1 MELKHIDIANLA
13 LSTANMRGVKKAP
26 DLANILPSVRARGI
40 LVPLIVR
47 QNGSPESYE
56 IVAGKRRYHAALVV
70 AEENGGIDPL
80 PCAII
85 AAGDDAAALE
95 ASLIE
100 NIARLE
106 PDEVTRWETFT
117 RLVKEGRS
125 PEDISNTFGLT
136 ALQVKRT
143 LALGNLLPRIRGLY
157 RAERIDA
164 TTVRHLTLA
173 SKPQQKAWLALLD
186 DEDAY
191 VPTGHRLRE
200 WLFGGSSIPTSAA
213 IFPLEDYKGEIV
225 ADLFGEDSFFANV
238 DQFWEA
244 QMAAVEAKAER
255 YRDEGWADVV
265 TLEPGVHFHS
275 WEHEHCPK
283 KKGGRIYISIDH
295 RGGVSFHEGYV
306 TTKEARKV
314 EKGESIERPVR
325 PELSAPLTD
334 YVNLHRHAAV
344 AAKVAE
350 TPAVALRLM
359 VAHAICGSALWRVDR
374 QSQKNRNEAI
384 TESVESCLS
393 EGSTD
398 FFRREAL
405 AMLGLDEDE
414 PALVGCDADIV
425 PLFARLMG
433 LPDKDVLAVLCVVM
447 AESLQSGTM
456 LIELLG
462 SQLEVDMAQV
472 WEADEAFIELL
483 RDKALVGHLL
493 ADVAG
498 AEVAASNA
506 KESGK
511 VQRGIIMNCLHGQM
525 VWEKREGWV
534 PRWMSFPPSAYTG
547 RGGVAP
553 VDQWAMLEAALA
565 PEQPEVSE
573 EAEGPATP
581 DAVEPPAPDEAAT
594 DTLAGPT
601 MDEDEG
607 PEHLA
612 A

>member
-1 MELKHIDIANLA
+1 MELKHIDIANLSV
-13 LSTANMRGVKKAP
+13 STANMRGVKKTP

-47 QNGSPESYE
+47 QNGSPETYE

-80 PCAII
+80 PCAVI

-95 ASLIE
+95 TSLIE
-100 NIARLE
+100 NIARLD

-117 RLVKEGRS
+117 RLVKEGRT

-186 DEDAY
+186 YEDAY
-191 VPTGHRLRE
+191 VPTGHRLKE
-200 WLFGGSSIPTSAA
+200 WLFGGTSIPTSAA

-244 QMAAVEAKAER
+244 QMAAIEAKAES
-255 YRDEGWADVV
+255 YHDEGWTDVV
-265 TLEPGVHFHS
+265 TLEPGAYFHG

-283 KKGGRIYISIDH
+283 KKGGRVYISIDH

-306 TTKEARKV
+306 TTKEARRQ
-314 EKGESIERPVR
+314 EKGESIERPAR

-359 VAHAICGSALWRVDR
+359 VAHAICGSVLWRVER
-374 QSQKNRNEAI
+374 QSQKSRNDA
-384 TESVESCLS
+384 TSESVESCLS

-405 AMLGLDEDE
+405 AMLALDEDE
-414 PALVGCDADIV
+414 PALVGCDAEIV
-425 PLFARLMG
+425 PLFARLMA
-433 LPDKDVLAVLCVVM
+433 LPDKDVLAVLSVVM
-447 AESLQSGTM
+447 AESLQSGTK

-472 WEADEAFIELL
+472 WEADDAFIELL
-483 RDKALVGHLL
+483 RDKELVGHLL
-493 ADVAG
+493 ADVVG

-511 VQRGIIMNCLHGQM
+511 VQRGIIFNCLHGVM
-525 VWEKREGWV
+525 GWEKREGWV

-547 RGGVAP
+547 RGGVGP

-565 PEQPEVSE
+565 PAPEQPE
-573 EAEGPATP
+573 EAEGLTTSDAIEPA
-581 DAVEPPAPDEAAT
+581 DAPDEAAS
-594 DTLAGPT
+594 DPAQV
-601 MDEDEG
+601 EDEG
-607 PEHLA
+607 PEQRA

>member
-13 LSTANMRGVKKAP
+13 VSTANMRGVKKAP

-47 QNGSPESYE
+47 QNGSPETYE

-80 PCAII
+80 PCAVIE
-85 AAGDDAAALE
+85 AGDDAAALE

-100 NIARLE
+100 NIARLD

-117 RLVKEGRS
+117 RLVKEGRT

-173 SKPQQKAWLALLD
+173 SKPQQKAWLALVD

-191 VPTGHRLRE
+191 VPTGHRLKE
-200 WLFGGSSIPTSAA
+200 WLFGGTSIPTSAA

-244 QMAAVEAKAER
+244 QMAAIEAKAES
-255 YRDEGWADVV
+255 YHDEGWTDVV
-265 TLEPGVHFHS
+265 TLEPGAYFHG

-283 KKGGRIYISIDH
+283 KKGGRVYISIDH

-314 EKGESIERPVR
+314 EKGESIERPAR

-359 VAHAICGSALWRVDR
+359 VAHAICGSVLWRVER
-374 QSQKNRNEAI
+374 QSQKSRNDA
-384 TESVESCLS
+384 TSESVESCLS

-405 AMLGLDEDE
+405 AMLALDEDE
-414 PALVGCDADIV
+414 PALVGCDAEIV
-425 PLFARLMG
+425 RLFARLMA
-433 LPDKDVLAVLCVVM
+433 LPDKDVLAVLSVVM

-472 WEADEAFIELL
+472 WEADDAFIELL
-483 RDKALVGHLL
+483 RDKELVGHLL
-493 ADVAG
+493 ADVVG

-511 VQRGIIMNCLHGQM
+511 VQRGIIFNCLHGVM
-525 VWEKREGWV
+525 GWEKREGWV

-553 VDQWAMLEAALA
+553 VDQWAALEAALA
-565 PEQPEVSE
+565 PAQEQPE
-573 EAEGPATP
+573 EAEGPVTP
-581 DAVEPPAPDEAAT
+581 DAIESADAADEAAADPAT
-594 DTLAGPT
+594 
-601 MDEDEG
+601 DEDEG
-607 PEHLA
+607 PEQLA

>member
-1 MELKHIDIANLA
+1 MELKHIDIANLSV
-13 LSTANMRGVKKAP
+13 STANMRGVKKTP

-47 QNGSPESYE
+47 QNGSPETYE

-80 PCAII
+80 PCAVI

-95 ASLIE
+95 TSLIE
-100 NIARLE
+100 NIARLD

-117 RLVKEGRS
+117 RLVKEGRT

-186 DEDAY
+186 YEDAY
-191 VPTGHRLRE
+191 VPTGHRLKE
-200 WLFGGSSIPTSAA
+200 WLFGGTSIPTSAA

-244 QMAAVEAKAER
+244 QMAAIEAKAES
-255 YRDEGWADVV
+255 YHDEGWTDVV
-265 TLEPGVHFHS
+265 TLEPGAYFHG

-283 KKGGRIYISIDH
+283 KKGGRVYISIDH

-306 TTKEARKV
+306 TTKEARRQ
-314 EKGESIERPVR
+314 EKGESIERPAR

-359 VAHAICGSALWRVDR
+359 VAHAICGSVLWRVER
-374 QSQKNRNEAI
+374 QSQKSRNDA
-384 TESVESCLS
+384 TSESVESCLS

-405 AMLGLDEDE
+405 AMLALDEDE
-414 PALVGCDADIV
+414 PALVGCDAEIV
-425 PLFARLMG
+425 PLFARLMA
-433 LPDKDVLAVLCVVM
+433 LPDKDVLAVLSVVM
-447 AESLQSGTM
+447 AESLQSGTK

-472 WEADEAFIELL
+472 WEADDAFIELL
-483 RDKALVGHLL
+483 RDKELVGHLL
-493 ADVAG
+493 ADVVG

-511 VQRGIIMNCLHGQM
+511 VQRGIIFNCLHGVM
-525 VWEKREGWV
+525 GWEKREGWV

-553 VDQWAMLEAALA
+553 VDQWAALEAALA
-565 PEQPEVSE
+565 PAQEQPE
-573 EAEGPATP
+573 EAEGPVTP
-581 DAVEPPAPDEAAT
+581 DAIESADAADEAAADPAT
-594 DTLAGPT
+594 
-601 MDEDEG
+601 DEDEG
-607 PEHLA
+607 PEQLA

>member
-13 LSTANMRGVKKAP
+13 VSTANMRGVKKTP

-47 QNGSPESYE
+47 QNGSPETYE

-80 PCAII
+80 PCAVM

-100 NIARLE
+100 NIARLD

-117 RLVKEGRS
+117 RLVKEGRT

-157 RAERIDA
+157 RAEKIDA

-191 VPTGHRLRE
+191 VPTGHRLKE
-200 WLFGGSSIPTSAA
+200 WLFGGTSIPTSAA
-213 IFPLEDYKGEIV
+213 IFPLESYKGEII

-244 QMAAVEAKAER
+244 QMAAVEAKAEG

-265 TLEPGVHFHS
+265 TLEPGAYFHG

-283 KKGGRIYISIDH
+283 KKGGRVYISIDH
-295 RGGVSFHEGYV
+295 RGAVCFHEGYV

-314 EKGESIERPVR
+314 EKGESIERPAR

-359 VAHAICGSALWRVDR
+359 VAHAICGSVLWRVER

-405 AMLGLDEDE
+405 AMLALDEDE
-414 PALVGCDADIV
+414 PALVGCDTEIV
-425 PLFARLMG
+425 PLFATLMA
-433 LPDKDVLAVLCVVM
+433 LPDKDVLAVLSVVM
-447 AESLQSGTM
+447 AELLQSGTM

-472 WEADEAFIELL
+472 WEADDAFIELL

-493 ADVAG
+493 ADVVG

-511 VQRGIIMNCLHGQM
+511 VQRGIIFNCLHGQM
-525 VWEKREGWV
+525 GWEKREGWV

-547 RGGVAP
+547 RGGVGP

-565 PEQPEVSE
+565 PAPEQPE
-573 EAEGPATP
+573 EAEGLTTSDAIEPA
-581 DAVEPPAPDEAAT
+581 DAPDEAAS
-594 DTLAGPT
+594 DPAQV
-601 MDEDEG
+601 EDEG
-607 PEHLA
+607 PEQRA

>member
-13 LSTANMRGVKKAP
+13 VSTANMRGVKKAP

-47 QNGSPESYE
+47 QNGTPETYE

-80 PCAII
+80 PCAVI

-100 NIARLE
+100 NIARLD

-117 RLVKEGRS
+117 RLVKEGRT

-157 RAERIDA
+157 RAEKIDA

-191 VPTGHRLRE
+191 VPVGHRLKE
-200 WLFGGSSIPTSAA
+200 WLFGGASIPTSAA
-213 IFPLEDYKGEIV
+213 IFPLEAYRGEIV
-225 ADLFGEDSFFANV
+225 ADLFGEDSFFASA

-244 QMAAVEAKAER
+244 QNVAIEARADS
-255 YRDEGWADVV
+255 YRDAGWADVI
-265 TLEPGVHFHS
+265 TLEPGAYFHG

-283 KKGGRIYISIDH
+283 KKGGRVYISIDH
-295 RGGVSFHEGYV
+295 RGSVSFHEGYV
-306 TTKEARKV
+306 TTKEARKI
-314 EKGESIERPVR
+314 EKGESIERPAR
-325 PELSAPLTD
+325 PELSAPLTE
-334 YVNLHRHAAV
+334 YLNLHRHAAV

-359 VAHAICGSALWRVDR
+359 VAHAICGSTLWRVER
-374 QSQKNRNEAI
+374 QSQKSRNDA
-384 TESVESCLS
+384 TSESVESCLS

-405 AMLGLDEDE
+405 AMLALDEDE
-414 PALVGCDADIV
+414 PSLVGCDADIV
-425 PLFARLMG
+425 PLFARLMT
-433 LPDKDVLAVLCVVM
+433 LPDKDVLAVLAVVM

-472 WEADEAFIELL
+472 WEADDAFIELL

-493 ADVAG
+493 ADVVG

-511 VQRGIIMNCLHGQM
+511 VQRGIIFNCLHGQM
-525 VWEKREGWV
+525 GWEKREGWV
-534 PRWMSFPPSAYTG
+534 PRWMSFPPSAYTS

-553 VDQWAMLEAALA
+553 VDQWAALEAALA
-565 PEQPEVSE
+565 PAPEQPDEPEGQATPDMIEPADASVEAASDPVSD
-573 EAEGPATP
+573 EAEGP
-581 DAVEPPAPDEAAT
+581 EQ
-594 DTLAGPT
+594 
-601 MDEDEG
+601 
-607 PEHLA
+607 LA

>member
-13 LSTANMRGVKKAP
+13 VSTANMRGVKKAP
-26 DLANILPSVRARGI
+26 DITNILPTVRKRGI
-40 LVPLIVR
+40 IVPLIVR
-47 QNGSPESYE
+47 QNGSPETYE

-80 PCAII
+80 PCAVM

-100 NIARLE
+100 NIARLD

-117 RLVKEGRS
+117 RLVKEGRT

-143 LALGNLLPRIRGLY
+143 LALGNLLPRIRSLY

-191 VPTGHRLRE
+191 VPTGHRLKE
-200 WLFGGSSIPTSAA
+200 WLFGGTSIPTSAA
-213 IFPLEDYKGEIV
+213 IFPLEVYKGEIV

-244 QMAAVEAKAER
+244 QMAAIEARAES

-265 TLEPGVHFHS
+265 TLEPGAYFHG

-283 KKGGRIYISIDH
+283 KKGGRVYISIDH

-314 EKGESIERPVR
+314 EKGESIGRPAR

-359 VAHAICGSALWRVDR
+359 VAHAICGSVLWRVER
-374 QSQKNRNEAI
+374 QSQKKRNETI

-405 AMLGLDEDE
+405 AMLALDEDE

-425 PLFARLMG
+425 PLFARLMA
-433 LPDKDVLAVLCVVM
+433 LPDKDVLAVLAVVM
-447 AESLQSGTM
+447 AETLQSGTM

-462 SQLEVDMAQV
+462 TQLEVDMAQV
-472 WEADEAFIELL
+472 WEADDAFIELL
-483 RDKALVGHLL
+483 RDKELVGHLL
-493 ADVAG
+493 ADVVG

-511 VQRGIIMNCLHGQM
+511 VQRGIIFNCLHGVM
-525 VWEKREGWV
+525 GWEKREGWV
-534 PRWMSFPPSAYTG
+534 PRWMSFPPSAYSG

-553 VDQWAMLEAALA
+553 VDQWAALEAALA
-565 PEQPEVSE
+565 PAPEQPE
-573 EAEGPATP
+573 EAEGPVTP
-581 DAVEPPAPDEAAT
+581 DAIESADAADEAAA
-594 DTLAGPT
+594 DPA

-607 PEHLA
+607 PEQLA

>member
-13 LSTANMRGVKKAP
+13 VSTANMRGVKKAP

-47 QNGSPESYE
+47 QNGTPETYE

-80 PCAII
+80 PCAVI

-100 NIARLE
+100 NIARLD

-117 RLVKEGRS
+117 RLVKQGRT

-157 RAERIDA
+157 RAEKIDA

-186 DEDAY
+186 DKDAY
-191 VPTGHRLRE
+191 VPVGHRLKE
-200 WLFGGSSIPTSAA
+200 WLFGGASIPTSAA
-213 IFPLEDYKGEIV
+213 IFPLEAYKGEIV
-225 ADLFGEDSFFANV
+225 ADLFGEDSFFASA

-244 QMAAVEAKAER
+244 QNAAIEARADS
-255 YRDEGWADVV
+255 YRDVGWADVI
-265 TLEPGVHFHS
+265 TLEPGAYFHG

-283 KKGGRIYISIDH
+283 KKGGRVYISIDH
-295 RGGVSFHEGYV
+295 RGSVSFHEGYV
-306 TTKEARKV
+306 TTKEARKI
-314 EKGESIERPVR
+314 EKGESIERPAR
-325 PELSAPLTD
+325 PELSAPLTE
-334 YVNLHRHAAV
+334 YLNLHRHAAV

-359 VAHAICGSALWRVDR
+359 VAHAICGSTLWRVER
-374 QSQKNRNEAI
+374 QSQKSRNDA
-384 TESVESCLS
+384 TSESVESCLS

-405 AMLGLDEDE
+405 AMLALDEDE
-414 PALVGCDADIV
+414 PTLVGCDADIV
-425 PLFARLMG
+425 PLFARLMT
-433 LPDKDVLAVLCVVM
+433 LPDKDVLAVLAVVM

-472 WEADEAFIELL
+472 WEADDAFIELL

-511 VQRGIIMNCLHGQM
+511 GQRGIMFNCLHGQM
-525 VWEKREGWV
+525 GWEKREGWV
-534 PRWMSFPPSAYTG
+534 PRWMSFPPSAYTS

-553 VDQWAMLEAALA
+553 VDQWAALEATLAPA
-565 PEQPEVSE
+565 PEQPDEP
-573 EAEGPATP
+573 EGQATP
-581 DAVEPPAPDEAAT
+581 DIVEPADASAEAAS
-594 DTLAGPT
+594 DPVSDDAAGP
-601 MDEDEG
+601 EQ
-607 PEHLA
+607 LA

>member
-13 LSTANMRGVKKAP
+13 VSTANMRGVKKAP

-47 QNGSPESYE
+47 QNGSPETYE

-80 PCAII
+80 PCAVIE
-85 AAGDDAAALE
+85 AGDDAAALE

-100 NIARLE
+100 NIARLD

-117 RLVKEGRS
+117 RLVKEGRT

-173 SKPQQKAWLALLD
+173 SKPQQKAWLALVD

-191 VPTGHRLRE
+191 VPTGHRLKE
-200 WLFGGSSIPTSAA
+200 WLFGGTSIPTSAA

-244 QMAAVEAKAER
+244 QMAAIEAKAES

-265 TLEPGVHFHS
+265 TLEPGAYFQG

-283 KKGGRIYISIDH
+283 KKGGRVYISIDH

-314 EKGESIERPVR
+314 EKGESIERPAR

-359 VAHAICGSALWRVDR
+359 VAHAICGSVLWRVER
-374 QSQKNRNEAI
+374 QSQKSRNDA
-384 TESVESCLS
+384 TSESVESCLS

-405 AMLGLDEDE
+405 AMLALDEDE
-414 PALVGCDADIV
+414 PALVGCDAEIV
-425 PLFARLMG
+425 RLFARLMA
-433 LPDKDVLAVLCVVM
+433 LPDKDVLAVLSVVM

-472 WEADEAFIELL
+472 WEADDAFIELL
-483 RDKALVGHLL
+483 RDKELVGHLL
-493 ADVAG
+493 ADVVG

-511 VQRGIIMNCLHGQM
+511 VQRGIIFNCLHGVM
-525 VWEKREGWV
+525 GWEKREGWV

-553 VDQWAMLEAALA
+553 VDQWAALEAALA
-565 PEQPEVSE
+565 PAQEQPE
-573 EAEGPATP
+573 EAEGPVTP
-581 DAVEPPAPDEAAT
+581 DAIESADAADEAAADPAT
-594 DTLAGPT
+594 
-601 MDEDEG
+601 DEDEG
-607 PEHLA
+607 PEQLA

>member
-13 LSTANMRGVKKAP
+13 VSTANMRGVKKAP

-47 QNGSPESYE
+47 QNGTPETYE

-80 PCAII
+80 PCAVI

-100 NIARLE
+100 NIARLD

-117 RLVKEGRS
+117 RLVKEGRT

-157 RAERIDA
+157 RAEKIDA

-191 VPTGHRLRE
+191 VPVGHRLKE
-200 WLFGGSSIPTSAA
+200 WLFGGASIPTSAA
-213 IFPLEDYKGEIV
+213 IFPLEAYRGEIV
-225 ADLFGEDSFFANV
+225 ADLFGEDSFFASA

-244 QMAAVEAKAER
+244 QNVAIEARADS
-255 YRDEGWADVV
+255 YRDAGWADVI
-265 TLEPGVHFHS
+265 TLEPGAYFHG

-283 KKGGRIYISIDH
+283 KKGGRVYISIDQ
-295 RGGVSFHEGYV
+295 RGSVSFHEGYV
-306 TTKEARKV
+306 TTKEARKI
-314 EKGESIERPVR
+314 EKGESIERPAR
-325 PELSAPLTD
+325 PELSAPLTE
-334 YVNLHRHAAV
+334 YLNLHRHAAV

-359 VAHAICGSALWRVDR
+359 VAHAICGSTLWRVER
-374 QSQKNRNEAI
+374 QSQKSRNDA
-384 TESVESCLS
+384 TSESVESCLS

-405 AMLGLDEDE
+405 AMLALDEDE
-414 PALVGCDADIV
+414 PSLVGCDADIV
-425 PLFARLMG
+425 PLFARLMT
-433 LPDKDVLAVLCVVM
+433 LPDKDVLAVLAVVM

-472 WEADEAFIELL
+472 WEADDAFIELL

-511 VQRGIIMNCLHGQM
+511 VQRGIIFNCLHGQM
-525 VWEKREGWV
+525 GWEKREGWV
-534 PRWMSFPPSAYTG
+534 PRWMSFPPSAYTS

-553 VDQWAMLEAALA
+553 VDQWVALEAALA
-565 PEQPEVSE
+565 PAPDQPEGQATLDMIEPADASAEAASDPVSD
-573 EAEGPATP
+573 EAEGP
-581 DAVEPPAPDEAAT
+581 EQ
-594 DTLAGPT
+594 
-601 MDEDEG
+601 
-607 PEHLA
+607 LA

>member
-13 LSTANMRGVKKAP
+13 VSTANMRGVKKTP
-26 DLANILPSVRARGI
+26 DLANILPSVRAREI

-47 QNGSPESYE
+47 QNGSPETYE

-80 PCAII
+80 PCAVM

-100 NIARLE
+100 NIARLD

-117 RLVKEGRS
+117 RLVKEGRT

-157 RAERIDA
+157 RAEKIDA

-191 VPTGHRLRE
+191 VPTGHRLKE
-200 WLFGGSSIPTSAA
+200 WLFGGTSIPTSAA
-213 IFPLEDYKGEIV
+213 IFPLESYKGEII

-244 QMAAVEAKAER
+244 QMAAVEAKAEG

-265 TLEPGVHFHS
+265 TLEPGAYFHG

-283 KKGGRIYISIDH
+283 KKGGRVYISIDH
-295 RGGVSFHEGYV
+295 RGAVCFHEGYV

-314 EKGESIERPVR
+314 EKGESIERPAR

-359 VAHAICGSALWRVDR
+359 VAHAICGSVLWRVER

-405 AMLGLDEDE
+405 AMLALDEDE
-414 PALVGCDADIV
+414 PALVGCDTEIV
-425 PLFARLMG
+425 PLFATLMA
-433 LPDKDVLAVLCVVM
+433 LPDKDVLAVLSVVM
-447 AESLQSGTM
+447 AELLQSGTM

-472 WEADEAFIELL
+472 WEADDAFIELL

-493 ADVAG
+493 ADVVG

-511 VQRGIIMNCLHGQM
+511 VQRGIIFNCLHGQM
-525 VWEKREGWV
+525 GWEKREGWV

-547 RGGVAP
+547 RGGVGP

-565 PEQPEVSE
+565 PAPEQPE
-573 EAEGPATP
+573 EAEGLTTSDAIEPA
-581 DAVEPPAPDEAAT
+581 DAPDEAAS
-594 DTLAGPT
+594 DPAQV
-601 MDEDEG
+601 EDEG
-607 PEHLA
+607 PEQRA

>member
-13 LSTANMRGVKKAP
+13 VSTANMRGVKKAP

-47 QNGSPESYE
+47 QNGTPETYE

-80 PCAII
+80 PCAVI

-100 NIARLE
+100 NIARLD

-117 RLVKEGRS
+117 RLVKEGRT

-157 RAERIDA
+157 RAEKIDA

-191 VPTGHRLRE
+191 VPVGHRLKE
-200 WLFGGSSIPTSAA
+200 WLFGGASIPTSAA
-213 IFPLEDYKGEIV
+213 IFPLEAYKGEIV
-225 ADLFGEDSFFANV
+225 ADLFGEDSFFASA
-238 DQFWEA
+238 DQFWET
-244 QMAAVEAKAER
+244 QNAAIEARADS
-255 YRDEGWADVV
+255 YRDAGWADVI
-265 TLEPGVHFHS
+265 TLEPGAYFHG

-283 KKGGRIYISIDH
+283 KKGGRVYISIDH
-295 RGGVSFHEGYV
+295 RGSVSFHEGYV
-306 TTKEARKV
+306 TTKEARKI
-314 EKGESIERPVR
+314 EKGESIERPAR
-325 PELSAPLTD
+325 PELSAPLTE
-334 YVNLHRHAAV
+334 YLNLHRHAAV

-359 VAHAICGSALWRVDR
+359 VAHAICGSTLWRVER
-374 QSQKNRNEAI
+374 QSQKSRNEA
-384 TESVESCLS
+384 TSESVESCLS

-405 AMLGLDEDE
+405 AKLALDEDE
-414 PALVGCDADIV
+414 PSLVGCDADIV
-425 PLFARLMG
+425 PLFARLMT
-433 LPDKDVLAVLCVVM
+433 LPDKDVLAVLAVVM

-472 WEADEAFIELL
+472 WEADDAFIELL

-511 VQRGIIMNCLHGQM
+511 VQRGIIFNCLHGQM
-525 VWEKREGWV
+525 GWEKREGWV
-534 PRWMSFPPSAYTG
+534 PRWMSFPPSAYTS

-553 VDQWAMLEAALA
+553 VDQWAALEAALA
-565 PEQPEVSE
+565 PAPEQPE
-573 EAEGPATP
+573 GQATP
-581 DAVEPPAPDEAAT
+581 DMIEPADASAEAVSDPVS
-594 DTLAGPT
+594 
-601 MDEDEG
+601 DEDEG
-607 PEHLA
+607 PEQLA

>member
-1 MELKHIDIANLA
+1 MELKHIDIANLSV
-13 LSTANMRGVKKAP
+13 STANMRGVKKTP

-47 QNGSPESYE
+47 QNGSPETYE

-80 PCAII
+80 PCAVI

-95 ASLIE
+95 TSLIE
-100 NIARLE
+100 NIARLD

-117 RLVKEGRS
+117 RLVKEGRT

-186 DEDAY
+186 YEDAY
-191 VPTGHRLRE
+191 VPTGHRLKE
-200 WLFGGSSIPTSAA
+200 WLFGGTSIPTSAA

-244 QMAAVEAKAER
+244 QMAAIEAKAES
-255 YRDEGWADVV
+255 YHDEGWTDVV
-265 TLEPGVHFHS
+265 TLEPGAYFHG

-283 KKGGRIYISIDH
+283 KKGGRVYISIDH

-306 TTKEARKV
+306 TTKEARRQ
-314 EKGESIERPVR
+314 EKGESIERPAR

-359 VAHAICGSALWRVDR
+359 VAHAICGSVLWRVER
-374 QSQKNRNEAI
+374 QSQKSRNDA
-384 TESVESCLS
+384 TSESVESCLS

-405 AMLGLDEDE
+405 AMLALDEDE
-414 PALVGCDADIV
+414 PALVGCDAEIV
-425 PLFARLMG
+425 RLFARLMA
-433 LPDKDVLAVLCVVM
+433 LPDKDVLAVLSVVM

-472 WEADEAFIELL
+472 WEADDAFIELL
-483 RDKALVGHLL
+483 RDKELVGHLL
-493 ADVAG
+493 ADVVG

-511 VQRGIIMNCLHGQM
+511 VQRGIIFNCLHGVM
-525 VWEKREGWV
+525 GWEKCEGWV

-553 VDQWAMLEAALA
+553 VDQWAALEAALA
-565 PEQPEVSE
+565 PAPEQPE
-573 EAEGPATP
+573 EAEGPVTP
-581 DAVEPPAPDEAAT
+581 DAVEPADAADEAAADPAT
-594 DTLAGPT
+594 
-601 MDEDEG
+601 DEDEG
-607 PEHLA
+607 PEQLA

>member
-13 LSTANMRGVKKAP
+13 VSTANMRGVKKTP

-47 QNGSPESYE
+47 QNGSPETYE

-80 PCAII
+80 PCAVM

-100 NIARLE
+100 NIARLD

-117 RLVKEGRS
+117 RLVKEGRT

-157 RAERIDA
+157 RAEKIDA

-191 VPTGHRLRE
+191 VPTGHRLKE
-200 WLFGGSSIPTSAA
+200 WLFGGTSIPTSAA
-213 IFPLEDYKGEIV
+213 IFPLESYKGEII

-244 QMAAVEAKAER
+244 QMAAVEAKAEG

-265 TLEPGVHFHS
+265 TLEPGAYFHG

-283 KKGGRIYISIDH
+283 KKGGRVYISIDH
-295 RGGVSFHEGYV
+295 RGAVCFHEGYV

-314 EKGESIERPVR
+314 EKGESIERPAR

-359 VAHAICGSALWRVDR
+359 VAHAICGSVLWRVER

-405 AMLGLDEDE
+405 AMLALDEDE
-414 PALVGCDADIV
+414 PALVGCDTEIV
-425 PLFARLMG
+425 PLFATLMA
-433 LPDKDVLAVLCVVM
+433 LPDKDVLAVLSVVM

-472 WEADEAFIELL
+472 WEADDAFIELL

-493 ADVAG
+493 ADVVG

-511 VQRGIIMNCLHGQM
+511 VQRGIIFNCLHGQM
-525 VWEKREGWV
+525 GWEKREGWV

-547 RGGVAP
+547 RGGVGP

-565 PEQPEVSE
+565 PAPEQPE
-573 EAEGPATP
+573 EAEGLTTSDAIEPA
-581 DAVEPPAPDEAAT
+581 DAPDEAAS
-594 DTLAGPT
+594 DPAQV
-601 MDEDEG
+601 EDEG
-607 PEHLA
+607 PEQRA